1 MHTPCAHLSASDSKV
16 SIREADAATT
26 PSYTASG
33 GNRKYVCPKDLPGI
47 SSAARFRII
56 AANRK
61 LYPPLRVIVFA
72 ARILPTLYVY

>member
-33 GNRKYVCPKDLPGI
+33 GNRKYVCPKDLPGTRPG
-47 SSAARFRII
+47 AGFRII
-56 AANRK
+56 GANRR
-61 LYPPLRVIVFA
+61 LQPPTPGYRFRLADI
-72 ARILPTLYVY
+72 PNS